1 MKTYYEKD
9 ANVELLQGKTVAVVG
24 YGSQGHAQ
32 AQNLRDSGVEVV
44 VGVRPGKSYEV
55 AKADG
60 FEVMSVSEAVRTAI
74 SIMNNGFR
82 AFTDNCL
89 KGIEANEDRLKEYVE
104 KSVGIITAVNPH
116 IGYEAAARVAKEAIA
131 TGQSVR
137 ELCVKN
143 GVLSQEDLELI
154 LDPFEMTHPGIAG
167 ATLLKK
173 N

>member
-1 MKTYYEKD
+1 M
-9 ANVELLQGKTVAVVG
+9 
-24 YGSQGHAQ
+24 
-32 AQNLRDSGVEVV
+32 
-44 VGVRPGKSYEV
+44 
-55 AKADG
+55 
-60 FEVMSVSEAVRTAI
+60 
-74 SIMNNGFR
+74 
-82 AFTDNCL
+82 L

-173 N
+173 TKEEGTSPLFVYNIEMLYMNRGRDVMSKFTVASNGSLETTLRGVEVLSTPLLNKGLLSRKKKEKN

>member
-1 MKTYYEKD
+1 M
-9 ANVELLQGKTVAVVG
+9 
-24 YGSQGHAQ
+24 
-32 AQNLRDSGVEVV
+32 
-44 VGVRPGKSYEV
+44 
-55 AKADG
+55 
-60 FEVMSVSEAVRTAI
+60 
-74 SIMNNGFR
+74 
-82 AFTDNCL
+82 L
-89 KGIEANEDRLKEYVE
+89 KGIEANEARLKEYVE

>member
-1 MKTYYEKD
+1 MKQQL
-9 ANVELLQGKTVAVVG
+9 A
-24 YGSQGHAQ
+24 
-32 AQNLRDSGVEVV
+32 LR
-44 VGVRPGKSYEV
+44 
-55 AKADG
+55 
-60 FEVMSVSEAVRTAI
+60 
-74 SIMNNGFR
+74 
-82 AFTDNCL
+82 
-89 KGIEANEDRLKEYVE
+89 
-104 KSVGIITAVNPH
+104 
-116 IGYEAAARVAKEAIA
+116 KEAIA

>member
-1 MKTYYEKD
+1 M
-9 ANVELLQGKTVAVVG
+9 
-24 YGSQGHAQ
+24 
-32 AQNLRDSGVEVV
+32 
-44 VGVRPGKSYEV
+44 
-55 AKADG
+55 
-60 FEVMSVSEAVRTAI
+60 
-74 SIMNNGFR
+74 
-82 AFTDNCL
+82 L

-173 N
+173 IKRRGDKPSFCLQYRNAIYE

>member
-1 MKTYYEKD
+1 M
-9 ANVELLQGKTVAVVG
+9 
-24 YGSQGHAQ
+24 
-32 AQNLRDSGVEVV
+32 
-44 VGVRPGKSYEV
+44 
-55 AKADG
+55 
-60 FEVMSVSEAVRTAI
+60 
-74 SIMNNGFR
+74 
-82 AFTDNCL
+82 L

-116 IGYEAAARVAKEAIA
+116 IGYEVARVAKEAIA

-173 N
+173 IKRRGQVPPLCLQYRILYVNRGREIISK

>member
-1 MKTYYEKD
+1 MKSAT
-9 ANVELLQGKTVAVVG
+9 
-24 YGSQGHAQ
+24 
-32 AQNLRDSGVEVV
+32 
-44 VGVRPGKSYEV
+44 
-55 AKADG
+55 
-60 FEVMSVSEAVRTAI
+60 
-74 SIMNNGFR
+74 
-82 AFTDNCL
+82 
-89 KGIEANEDRLKEYVE
+89 
-104 KSVGIITAVNPH
+104 
-116 IGYEAAARVAKEAIA
+116 RVAKEAIA

>member
-1 MKTYYEKD
+1 MP
-9 ANVELLQGKTVAVVG
+9 LQIIA
-24 YGSQGHAQ
+24 
-32 AQNLRDSGVEVV
+32 
-44 VGVRPGKSYEV
+44 
-55 AKADG
+55 
-60 FEVMSVSEAVRTAI
+60 
-74 SIMNNGFR
+74 
-82 AFTDNCL
+82 
-89 KGIEANEDRLKEYVE
+89 GIEANEDRLKEYVE

-143 GVLSQEDLELI
+143 GVLSQEDDLELI

-173 N
+173 IKEEGTSPLFTI

>member
-1 MKTYYEKD
+1 M
-9 ANVELLQGKTVAVVG
+9 
-24 YGSQGHAQ
+24 
-32 AQNLRDSGVEVV
+32 
-44 VGVRPGKSYEV
+44 
-55 AKADG
+55 
-60 FEVMSVSEAVRTAI
+60 
-74 SIMNNGFR
+74 
-82 AFTDNCL
+82 L
-89 KGIEANEDRLKEYVE
+89 KRIEANEDRLKEYVE

-173 N
+173 IKRRGDKSLLFVYNIGILYVNRGREIISK